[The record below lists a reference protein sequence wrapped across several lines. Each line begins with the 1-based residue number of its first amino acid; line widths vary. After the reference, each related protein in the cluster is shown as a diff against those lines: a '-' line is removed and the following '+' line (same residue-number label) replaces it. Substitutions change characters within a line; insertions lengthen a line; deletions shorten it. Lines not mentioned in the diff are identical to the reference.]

1 MGIVCDK
8 LTAAQPLRAEA
19 PAAGEALSPW
29 TDEALAARACANDSR
44 ATDELVRRYQ
54 ERVYRIAY
62 GMCDGDPEEAR
73 DLSQEAFL
81 KAFRS
86 LPGFKG
92 DARFYTWFYRIVVNT
107 CLDARR
113 RRQRW
118 RRLLHFASRRGG
130 EGSAGGEPEANPA
143 CDASPDP
150 LQTLGHREMRRDLK
164 AALKTLPPKQRLVFQ
179 LKVQEEMSLREIAR
193 IMGAAEGTVKS
204 HLFRATRALRAALA
218 DYAER

>member
-1 MGIVCDK
+1 MVCDK

-19 PAAGEALSPW
+19 PASGGAVSSW
-29 TDEALAARACANDSR
+29 TDEALAVRACADDSR

-54 ERVYRIAY
+54 EKVYHIAY

-92 DARFYTWFYRIVVNT
+92 EARFYTWFYRIVVNT

-118 RRLLHFASRRGG
+118 RRLLHFGGRRG
-130 EGSAGGEPEANPA
+130 EEEPTGGDPAENAA
-143 CDASPDP
+143 CDTCSDP
-150 LQTLGHREMRRDLK
+150 LQSLSDREMRRDLK

-179 LKVQEEMSLREIAR
+179 LKIQEEMSLRDIAR

-204 HLFRATRALRAALA
+204 HLFRATRALRVALA
-218 DYAER
+218 AYAER

>member
-1 MGIVCDK
+1 MVCDK

-19 PAAGEALSPW
+19 PAAGGAVSSW
-29 TDEALAARACANDSR
+29 TDEALAARACADDSR

-54 ERVYRIAY
+54 EKVYRIAY

-113 RRQRW
+113 RRQRR
-118 RRLLHFASRRGG
+118 RRLLHFGSRRGG
-130 EGSAGGEPEANPA
+130 EEPAGGEPLANPA
-143 CDASPDP
+143 RDASPDP
-150 LQTLGHREMRRDLK
+150 LQTLSHREMRRDLK
-164 AALKTLPPKQRLVFQ
+164 AALKNLPPKQRLVFQ

-218 DYAER
+218 AYAER

>member
-8 LTAAQPLRAEA
+8 LTAGQPLRAEA
-19 PAAGEALSPW
+19 RAAGGAVSSW

-54 ERVYRIAY
+54 EKVYRIAY

-81 KAFRS
+81 KAFRN

-118 RRLLHFASRRGG
+118 RRLLHFGSRRGG
-130 EGSAGGEPEANPA
+130 EEPAGGEPEANPA
-143 CDASPDP
+143 RDASPDP
-150 LQTLGHREMRRDLK
+150 LQTLSHREMRRDLK